1 VSNGEKISM
10 RRILPA
16 VCLAVCLMVAAS
28 LAAQDLQVPAT
39 VAAGSGFTIPTLGSG
54 SATLYL
60 MGPSYVAKRQIQL
73 GREIHVQTQEVR
85 SAGRYVVVVR
95 GGGASQSAS
104 FYVVAA
110 KPASLSFLAHPSRI
124 PVSQREGIIGV
135 AFVFD
140 KWHNLVRRPETV
152 DFRLAAK
159 DAPTVTQSVRS
170 RDGVA
175 WILMNSARKAGNAKF
190 VAALDGIEETRVIQ
204 QVAAEPCH
212 LQISAERNATG
223 VLVETAPVR
232 DCSGNPVS
240 DGTVVTFTGNGPQ
253 GLSTVD
259 VPIKKDVAQAELKIA
274 GPATI
279 SVASGVVMGNEVK
292 VGGQQ

>member
-1 VSNGEKISM
+1 M
-10 RRILPA
+10 RRILA
-16 VCLAVCLMVAAS
+16 AACLAVCLMAAAS

-39 VAAGSGFTIPTLGSG
+39 IAAGSGLTIPTSGSG
-54 SATLYL
+54 SATFYL
-60 MGPSYVAKRQIQL
+60 IGPSYVAKRQVQL
-73 GREIHVQTQEVR
+73 GQEIHVQPREVR
-85 SAGRYVVVVR
+85 SAGRYLVVLR
-95 GGGASQSAS
+95 TGGASQSGS
-104 FYVVAA
+104 FYVLAA
-110 KPASLSFLAHPSRI
+110 KPASLSFLAHPSRV
-124 PVSQREGIIGV
+124 PVAQRDSIIGV

-159 DAPTVTQSVRS
+159 DAPAAAQAVPS

-175 WILMNSARKAGNAKF
+175 WILMNSGHKAGNAKF
-190 VAALDGIEETRVIQ
+190 SAAVDGIEETRVIQ
-204 QVAAEPCH
+204 QVAADPCH
-212 LQISAERNATG
+212 LQIRAERNAKG

-240 DGTVVTFTGNGPQ
+240 DGTVVTFTANSAD

-259 VPIKKDVAQAELKIA
+259 VPIKKDVAQAELKIPGSA
-274 GPATI
+274 VI

-292 VGGQQ
+292 VGGRP

>member
-1 VSNGEKISM
+1 M

-16 VCLAVCLMVAAS
+16 ACIAFCLAAALS
-28 LAAQDLQVPAT
+28 LAAQDLRVPANVT
-39 VAAGSGFTIPTLGSG
+39 AGSGFAIPTSGGG
-54 SATLYL
+54 SATFYL
-60 MGPSYVAKRQIQL
+60 VGPSYVTKRQVQL
-73 GREIHVQTQEVR
+73 GQEIQVQPQELH
-85 SAGRYVVVVR
+85 SAGRYLAIVR
-95 GGGASQSAS
+95 GGGFTQSGS
-104 FYVVAA
+104 FYVTAA

-124 PVSQREGIIGV
+124 PVAQREGIIGV

-140 KWHNLVRRPETV
+140 KWHNLVRRSETV

-159 DAPTVTQSVRS
+159 DAPATTQKVRS

-175 WILMNSARKAGNAKF
+175 WILMNSGHKAGNAKF

-204 QVAAEPCH
+204 QVAADPCH
-212 LQISAERNATG
+212 LQIRAERNAKG

-240 DGTVVTFTGNGPQ
+240 DGTVVTFTANGAN

-259 VPIKKDVAQAELKIA
+259 APIKKDIAQAELKIP

>member
-1 VSNGEKISM
+1 MS
-10 RRILPA
+10 RILPA
-16 VCLAVCLMVAAS
+16 VCLAVCLMAAAS
-28 LAAQDLQVPAT
+28 LAAQDLRVPANVT
-39 VAAGSGFTIPTLGSG
+39 AGSGFAIPTSGSG
-54 SATLYL
+54 SATFYL
-60 MGPSYVAKRQIQL
+60 IGPSSAARRQVQL
-73 GREIHVQTQEVR
+73 GQEIHIQPTEVR
-85 SAGRYVVVVR
+85 SAGRYTAILR
-95 GGGASQSAS
+95 DGGSSQSGS
-104 FYVVAA
+104 FYVVAGKA
-110 KPASLSFLAHPSRI
+110 ASLSFLAHPSRI
-124 PVSQREGIIGV
+124 PVAQRDGVIGV

-140 KWHNLVRRPETV
+140 KWNNLVRRPETV

-159 DAPTVTQSVRS
+159 DAPPITQSVRS

-175 WILMNSARKAGNAKF
+175 WILMNSAHKAGNAKF

-204 QVAAEPCH
+204 QVAADPCH
-212 LQISAERNATG
+212 LQIRAERNAKG
-223 VLVETAPVR
+223 VLVQTAPVR

-240 DGTVVTFTGNGPQ
+240 DGTVVTFTANGPQ

-259 VPIKKDVAQAELKIA
+259 VPIKKDIAQAELQIP

>member
-1 VSNGEKISM
+1 M
-10 RRILPA
+10 RRILPV
-16 VCLAVCLMVAAS
+16 VCLAVCLLAAVS
-28 LAAQDLQVPAT
+28 VAAQDLQLPAT
-39 VAAGSGFTIPTLGSG
+39 VAAGSGLTIPTSGSG
-54 SATLYL
+54 SATFYL
-60 MGPSYVAKRQIQL
+60 IGPSYVAKRQVPLGQEIQIQP
-73 GREIHVQTQEVR
+73 REVR
-85 SAGRYVVVVR
+85 SAGRYLVVLR
-95 GGGASQSAS
+95 EGGASQSGS

-124 PVSQREGIIGV
+124 PVAQRDGVIGV
-135 AFVFD
+135 AFIFD

-159 DAPTVTQSVRS
+159 DAPPLTQSVRS
-170 RDGVA
+170 RDGAA

-190 VAALDGIEETRVIQ
+190 VAALDSIEETRVIQ
-204 QVAAEPCH
+204 QVAADPCH
-212 LQISAERNATG
+212 LQIRAERNAKG
-223 VLVETAPVR
+223 VLVETTPVR

-240 DGTVVTFTGNGPQ
+240 DGTVVTFTANGPQ

-259 VPIKKDVAQAELKIA
+259 VPIKKDIAQAELKIP

>member
-1 VSNGEKISM
+1 M
-10 RRILPA
+10 CRILPA
-16 VCLAVCLMVAAS
+16 VCLAVCLMAAAS
-28 LAAQDLQVPAT
+28 LAAQDLQLPASVP
-39 VAAGSGFTIPTLGSG
+39 AGSGLTIPTSGSG
-54 SATLYL
+54 SATFYL
-60 MGPSYVAKRQIQL
+60 IGPSSAAKRQVQL
-73 GREIHVQTQEVR
+73 GQEIHIPPVQVR
-85 SAGRYVVVVR
+85 SAGRYTAMLR
-95 GGGASQSAS
+95 NGGSTQSGS

-124 PVSQREGIIGV
+124 PVAQRDGVIGV
-135 AFVFD
+135 AFIFD
-140 KWHNLVRRPETV
+140 KWNNLVRRPETV

-159 DAPTVTQSVRS
+159 DAPATAQSVRS
-170 RDGVA
+170 QDGVA
-175 WILMNSARKAGNAKF
+175 WVLMNSARKAGNAKF

-204 QVAAEPCH
+204 QVAADPCH
-212 LQISAERNATG
+212 LQIRAERNAKG
-223 VLVETAPVR
+223 VLVQTAPVR

-240 DGTVVTFTGNGPQ
+240 DGTVVTFTANGPQ

-259 VPIKKDVAQAELKIA
+259 VPIKKDIAQAELQIP

>member
-1 VSNGEKISM
+1 M
-10 RRILPA
+10 RKVLPA
-16 VCLAVCLMVAAS
+16 ACLAFFVLAAMS
-28 LAAQDLQVPAT
+28 LAAQDLPVPAT
-39 VAAGSGFTIPTLGSG
+39 VNAGSGFAVATSGSG
-54 SATLYL
+54 SATFYL
-60 MGPSYVAKRQIQL
+60 VGPGSAVKRQIQL
-73 GREIHVQTQEVR
+73 GQEIQIKPQEVR
-85 SAGRYVVVVR
+85 AAGRYMAIVR
-95 GGGASQSAS
+95 GGGVSQSGA

-124 PVSQREGIIGV
+124 PVAQREGIIGV
-135 AFVFD
+135 TFIFD

-152 DFRLAAK
+152 EFRLAAK
-159 DAPTVTQSVRS
+159 DAPAASQSVRS

-175 WILMNSARKAGNAKF
+175 WIQMNSGHKAGNAKF
-190 VAALDGIEETRVIQ
+190 VATLDGVEDTRVIQ
-204 QVAAEPCH
+204 QVAADPCH
-212 LQISAERNATG
+212 LQMRAERNAKG

-240 DGTVVTFTGNGPQ
+240 DGTVVTFTANGAD

-259 VPIKKDVAQAELKIA
+259 VPIKKDIAQAELKIT

-292 VGGQQ
+292 VGGQP

>member
-1 VSNGEKISM
+1 M
-10 RRILPA
+10 CRILPA
-16 VCLAVCLMVAAS
+16 VCLAVCLTATVS
-28 LAAQDLQVPAT
+28 LAAQDLQLPAT
-39 VAAGSGFTIPTLGSG
+39 VAAGSGFAIPTSGSG

-60 MGPSYVAKRQIQL
+60 VGPSYAAKRQVQL
-73 GREIHVQTQEVR
+73 GEEILVQPQEVR
-85 SAGRYVVVVR
+85 SAGRYLAIVR
-95 GGGASQSAS
+95 GGGTSQSGS

-124 PVSQREGIIGV
+124 PVAQRDGVIGV

-159 DAPTVTQSVRS
+159 DAPPVIQSVRS

-175 WILMNSARKAGNAKF
+175 WALMNSGHKAGNAKF

-204 QVAAEPCH
+204 QVAADPCH
-212 LQISAERNATG
+212 LQIRAERNAKG

-240 DGTVVTFTGNGPQ
+240 DGTVVTFTANGSQ

-259 VPIKKDVAQAELKIA
+259 VPIKKDVAQAELKIP

-279 SVASGVVMGNEVK
+279 SVASGVVMGNEVR
-292 VGGQQ
+292 VGGQP

>member
-1 VSNGEKISM
+1 M
-10 RRILPA
+10 QRLLPA
-16 VCLAVCLMVAAS
+16 ACLAFCWMAALS

-39 VAAGSGFTIPTLGSG
+39 VRAGSAFTIPTSGSG
-54 SATLYL
+54 SATFYL
-60 MGPSYVAKRQIQL
+60 IGPASRTKRQVQMGQEIQ
-73 GREIHVQTQEVR
+73 VKPQEVR
-85 SAGRYVVVVR
+85 SAGRYLAIVR
-95 GGGASQSAS
+95 SGGTSQSGS
-104 FYVVAA
+104 FYVVPAT
-110 KPASLSFLAHPSRI
+110 PASLSFLAHPSRI
-124 PVSQREGIIGV
+124 PVAQREGIIGV

-140 KWHNLVRRPETV
+140 KWHNLVRQPENV
-152 DFRLAAK
+152 DFHLVVNGGPPASQ
-159 DAPTVTQSVRS
+159 TVRS

-175 WILMNSARKAGNAKF
+175 WLRMNSGSKAGNAKF
-190 VAALDGIEETRVIQ
+190 VATLRGIEETRVIQ
-204 QVAAEPCH
+204 QVAADPCH
-212 LQISAERNATG
+212 LQIKAERNAKG

-240 DGTVVTFTGNGPQ
+240 DGTVVTFTANGAG

-259 VPIKKDVAQAELKIA
+259 VPIKKDIAQAELKIP

>member
-1 VSNGEKISM
+1 M
-10 RRILPA
+10 RRIL
-16 VCLAVCLMVAAS
+16 LAAGLAIWLMAALS

-39 VAAGSGFTIPTLGSG
+39 VAAGSGFAIPTSGSG
-54 SATLYL
+54 SAIFYL
-60 MGPSYVAKRQIQL
+60 IGPSYVAKRQVQL
-73 GREIHVQTQEVR
+73 GREIRVQPQELH
-85 SAGRYVVVVR
+85 SAGRYLAIVR
-95 GGGASQSAS
+95 GGGFSQSGS

-124 PVSQREGIIGV
+124 PVAQREGIIGV

-140 KWHNLVRRPETV
+140 KWHNLVRRPENV

-159 DAPTVTQSVRS
+159 DAPPATQSLRS

-175 WILMNSARKAGNAKF
+175 WIQMNSGRKAGNAKF

-204 QVAAEPCH
+204 QVAADPCH
-212 LQISAERNATG
+212 LQITAQRNAKG

-240 DGTVVTFTGNGPQ
+240 DGTVVTFTANAAN

-259 VPIKKDVAQAELKIA
+259 VPIKKDIAQAELKIL

>member
-1 VSNGEKISM
+1 M

-16 VCLAVCLMVAAS
+16 VCLAVCLLTAAS
-28 LAAQDLQVPAT
+28 LAQELQLPGT
-39 VAAGSGFTIPTLGSG
+39 VAAGSELTIPTSGSG
-54 SATLYL
+54 SATFYL
-60 MGPSYVAKRQIQL
+60 IGPSFAAKRQVQL
-73 GREIHVQTQEVR
+73 GQEIHIPPQELR
-85 SAGRYVVVVR
+85 SAGRYSTVLR
-95 GGGASQSAS
+95 AGGTSQSGS

-124 PVSQREGIIGV
+124 PVAQRSGIIGV
-135 AFVFD
+135 AFLFD
-140 KWHNLVRRPETV
+140 KWHNLVRQPAAV

-159 DAPTVTQSVRS
+159 DAPPVTQTVRS

-175 WILMNSARKAGNAKF
+175 WIRMDSGRKAGNAKF
-190 VAALDGIEETRVIQ
+190 VAAVDGIEETRVIQ
-204 QVAAEPCH
+204 QVAADPCH
-212 LQISAERNATG
+212 LQIRAERNAKG

-240 DGTVVTFTGNGPQ
+240 DGTIVTFTANGPQ

-259 VPIKKDVAQAELKIA
+259 VPIKKDIAQAELKIP